1 MYETLFQYGRFT
13 LTTFNVFL
21 ALAFILGVVFL
32 VRFIRLKKLNLN
44 FFVHNFI
51 YFITL
56 PLVGGRLVY
65 ILEHFS
71 IFKQNPLRIL
81 FVWDLGLSA
90 FGILYSTILVLYFFS
105 KRNHEDF
112 WTWLDGFT
120 LSGLVGLFF
129 IHIGHFFN
137 GTHYGKPTDLP
148 WGIAFDT
155 FNIPYLTTIHPTQI
169 YTALIIFIIFSYSI
183 RFVKRTHLGGMA
195 GTLAVMLYS
204 LSAFGIDFLH
214 GAPSTYTKIN
224 FLIIAA
230 LAFIFYIHCSYRK
243 LFENK

>member
-1 MYETLFQYGRFT
+1 M
-13 LTTFNVFL
+13 FL

-51 YFITL
+51 YFIIL
-56 PLVGGRLVY
+56 PLIGGRLFY

-71 IFKQNPLRIL
+71 VFTQNPLRIL
-81 FVWDLGLSA
+81 FVWDLGLSV
-90 FGILYSTILVLYFFS
+90 FGILYSAILVLYFFS

-112 WTWLDGFT
+112 WTWLDAFV
-120 LSGLVGLFF
+120 LSGLVGSFF

-155 FNIPYLTTIHPTQI
+155 FNIPYLTPIHPTQL
-169 YTALIIFIIFSYSI
+169 YSALIIFIIFSYSI
-183 RFVKRTHLGGMA
+183 KYVKRTHLGGMA

-214 GAPSTYTKIN
+214 GAPSTYAKIN
-224 FLIIAA
+224 FLIIAG
-230 LAFIFYIHCSYRK
+230 LAFIFYIHCSHRK
-243 LFENK
+243 LFEGKS